1 MIRRPPRSTRTDTLF
16 PYTTLFRSIRR
27 HFPDLA
33 AADNPHLALLDR
45 VTGLQCELVSHWL
58 GVGLIHG
65 VMNTDNVAISG
76 EKIDYGPCALLDSLP
91 VNKRFSSLDA
101 NGPYYFGRQQPTMT
115 WKKGWIMRGVG

>member
-33 AADNPHLALLDR
+33 EAPNPHLALLDR

-58 GVGLIHG
+58 GVGFIHG

-76 EKIDYGPCALLDSLP
+76 ETIDYGPCAFMDRFA
-91 VNKRFSSLDA
+91 VNTVFSSIDA
-101 NGPYYFGRQQPTMT
+101 NGRYAYGRQQI
-115 WKKGWIMRGVG
+115 GRAHV